1 MTKLIKGEVIESK
14 QSKTLATKPFVSIII
29 NNYNYDRFLAE
40 AIDSALNQTY
50 PDTEVIVVDDG
61 STDNSRVIIAEY
73 GDRIIRILQTNGKQA
88 AAFNSGFAKSKGD
101 IVIFLDSD
109 DYLYPQAVAEIIAV
123 WKPNLAKVHYRL
135 NVVNGVGESLCYSC
149 PQGSSPLSSGTVWQ
163 TLLEKGGYVS
173 TPTSGNA
180 LNRQVLSKLF
190 PIPDEYT
197 LTADDY
203 LSFQVPFYGEVA
215 AIEKPLGVYR
225 DGEVAAIEK
234 PLGVYR
240 VHDSNQWA
248 LATVNGDR
256 FKRFVCHDLQ
266 NFALLSNKAA
276 EFGYKI
282 PPDLEQRAIGR
293 LWSRIISLRLN
304 GQTHPVKSDRSIKLI
319 YQGIRSLW
327 KYSDFNLAKRLFY
340 SVWFFWVGLM
350 PLSLAKPAIAWLY
363 APHQRPKLVAWMVT
377 KFRQLVS

>member
-1 MTKLIKGEVIESK
+1 MGTKL
-14 QSKTLATKPFVSIII
+14 FVSIII

-40 AIDSALNQTY
+40 TIDSALNQTY
-50 PDTEVIVVDDG
+50 PYTEVIVVDDG

-73 GDRIIRILQTNGKQA
+73 GDRIIPILQPNGKQA

-101 IVIFLDSD
+101 MIIFLDSD
-109 DYLYPQAVAEIIAV
+109 DYLLPQAVAEIVAV

-135 NVVNGVGESLCYSC
+135 NVVDGAGESLGYSC
-149 PQGSSPLSSGTVWQ
+149 PQGSSPLSSGKVWQ
-163 TLLEKGGYVS
+163 TLIEKGGYVS

-180 LNRQVLSKLF
+180 LNRQVLNKLF
-190 PIPDEYT
+190 PIPDEYK

-203 LSFQVPFYGEVA
+203 LSFQVPFYGEIV
-215 AIEKPLGVYR
+215 
-225 DGEVAAIEK
+225 AIEK

-256 FKRFVCHDLQ
+256 FKRFVHHDLQ

-276 EFGYKI
+276 ELGYKM

-304 GQTHPVKSDRSIKLI
+304 NQAHPVTSDRSTILI

-327 KYSDFNLAKRLFY
+327 KYSDFNFPKRLVY
-340 SVWFFWVGLM
+340 SIWFIWVGLM
-350 PLSLAKPAIAWLY
+350 PLALAKPAIAWLY
-363 APHQRPKLVAWMVT
+363 APHQRPKLIDWTVT